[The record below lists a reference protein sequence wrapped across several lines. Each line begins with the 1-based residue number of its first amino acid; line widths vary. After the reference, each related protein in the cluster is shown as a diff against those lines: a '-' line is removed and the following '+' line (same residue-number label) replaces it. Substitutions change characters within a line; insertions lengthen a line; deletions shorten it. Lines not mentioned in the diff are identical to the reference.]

1 MELKHFH
8 NTLELDFSEA
18 QIEEEKAKN
27 GDSIVLALFSLN
39 PNAEMT
45 PRECFNLITHQGY
58 SYELTSVRRS
68 ITNLTIAGK
77 LEKLDKQ
84 KKECKGTNNFL
95 WRLKNGSEQNL

>member
-1 MELKHFH
+1 MQHFH
-8 NTLELDFSEA
+8 NTLRLNFPEV

-27 GDSIVLALFSLN
+27 GDAIVLALFSLN

-45 PRECFNLITHQGY
+45 PREVFTMITHQGY
-58 SYELTSVRRS
+58 NYELTSVRRS

-95 WRLKNGSEQNL
+95 WRLKNE

>member
-1 MELKHFH
+1 MKHFH
-8 NTLELDFSEA
+8 NTLQLDFN
-18 QIEEEKAKN
+18 QVQVEEEKAKN
-27 GDSIVLALFSLN
+27 GDEIVLALFSLN

-45 PRECFNLITHQGY
+45 PREVFNLITHQGY

-68 ITNLTIAGK
+68 ICNLTKQGI

-95 WRLKNGSEQNL
+95 WRLKC